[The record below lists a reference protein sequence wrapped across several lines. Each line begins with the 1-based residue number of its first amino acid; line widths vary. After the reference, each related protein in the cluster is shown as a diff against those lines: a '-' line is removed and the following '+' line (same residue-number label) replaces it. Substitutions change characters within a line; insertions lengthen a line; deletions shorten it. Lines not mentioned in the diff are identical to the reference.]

1 MTDVRASI
9 PMKPSLLLCPICG
22 DLMAYYD
29 HPQPPDFTVV
39 VVCHKDYQAFRLTL
53 PRVEVTPVPYEDR

>member
-1 MTDVRASI
+1 MADTI
-9 PMKPSLLLCPICG
+9 PFHQGFPLCPKCG
-22 DLMAYYD
+22 EIMAYYD

-53 PRVEVTPVPYEDR
+53 PRIEATPVPYEDR